1 MKTTYL
7 SHLALFF
14 LTLGIGLSG
23 CKKEQSLP
31 IILSTPPYGDSTTQV
46 ISSEWFPAS
55 HWNIKMNGRGPVT
68 DVFTKDVPGIND
80 NMLRTGA
87 ILVFAFDKDDE
98 IIYPLPRF
106 FGAYVIG
113 VEKEVGSLIFMAIK
127 MAETSVGPSST
138 ISFRYILIPEN
149 KLVAG
154 GRLDYDNYSQV
165 CAFYGIEK

>member
-7 SHLALFF
+7 SHFPLIL

-31 IILSTPPYGDSTTQV
+31 IILSTSPYEDSNTRV

-55 HWNIKMNGRGPVT
+55 QWNMDKNGTGPET
-68 DVFTKDVPGIND
+68 DVFTKDVPGIDD
-80 NMLRTGA
+80 NMLSSGA
-87 ILVFAFDKDDE
+87 ILVFAFDKDAE

-113 VEKEVGSLIFMAIK
+113 VEREVGSLIFMAIK
-127 MAETSVGPSST
+127 MGETSVGPSST

-149 KLVAG
+149 KLVAE

-165 CAFYGIEK
+165 CAYYGIQQ